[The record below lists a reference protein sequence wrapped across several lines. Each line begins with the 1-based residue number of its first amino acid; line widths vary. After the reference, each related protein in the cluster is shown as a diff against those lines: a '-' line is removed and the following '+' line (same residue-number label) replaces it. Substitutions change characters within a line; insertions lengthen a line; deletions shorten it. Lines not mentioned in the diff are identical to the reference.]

1 MAEADTNSA
10 ASGEERKLFDI
21 FLSGWNLFDELEVT
35 DLPFNGTEF
44 QNKVKSAMSHFEEAT
59 VIVNKVSMFSAN
71 ELIDEVSTESLP
83 FMLLPYFLG
92 KLTTKINKP
101 NDLEILDLGEIYF
114 KDHLQRCQEYELCE
128 APKSKQEDSQVAG
141 GQQKSE
147 HRELLEAAYNRN
159 DKIAQYRKMKEIDE
173 YMARMRTAVKSK
185 TADDEVRREF
195 FLKYLDKSI
204 IDAKQELESL
214 RMMKQMAK
222 MRLDRMTGNEPTG
235 EPDSFTCSMRPAVAE
250 PTQGNGHTHGPGHH
264 HHHKHYANH
273 QQQQAPKPK
282 PLQPFIITRNA
293 TQKAV
298 FGLGYPSLPIMTVD
312 EFYQQRVA
320 DGIFPDEEK
329 VAKMNQAQAI
339 AAARDPNEKEDEEQ
353 AVVEEQEEID
363 DPEYLA
369 RMRRMDEYKDV
380 VRRGD
385 GNRHNRS

>member
-1 MAEADTNSA
+1 MAESSSA
-10 ASGEERKLFDI
+10 AAEAGGEDKKLSDI
-21 FLSGWNLFDELEVT
+21 FLSGWNLLDELEVSE
-35 DLPFNGTEF
+35 LPFNGSEF
-44 QNKVKSAMSHFEEAT
+44 QNKVKTAMGFFEEAT
-59 VIVNKVSMFSAN
+59 VIVNQVSMFSPN
-71 ELIDEVSTESLP
+71 ELIDEVSTDSLP

-92 KLTTKINKP
+92 KLTTKINNP
-101 NDLEILDLGEIYF
+101 HSTEALDLGEIYF

-128 APKSKQEDSQVAG
+128 APKSKVAAPDSQAAG
-141 GQQKSE
+141 KSE
-147 HRELLEAAYNRN
+147 QRELMEAAFNRN

-173 YMARMRTAVKSK
+173 YMAKMRAAVKNK

-204 IDAKQELESL
+204 MDSKQELESL
-214 RMMKQMAK
+214 HMMKELAK
-222 MRLDRMTGNEPTG
+222 MRLARLAGG
-235 EPDSFTCSMRPAVAE
+235 EADTAVA
-250 PTQGNGHTHGPGHH
+250 PSRRFTNPSSPSTSLGHGHSHGPGHH
-264 HHHKHYANH
+264 HHH
-273 QQQQAPKPK
+273 QAPKPK

-293 TQKAV
+293 AQKAV

-312 EFYQQRVA
+312 EFYQQRV
-320 DGIFPDEEK
+320 DEGIFPDEEK

-339 AAARDPNEKEDEEQ
+339 AAARDPNEQEDEEKAAEEQ
-353 AVVEEQEEID
+353 QVEED

>member
-1 MAEADTNSA
+1 MAESSSA
-10 ASGEERKLFDI
+10 AAEAGGEDKKLSDI

-35 DLPFNGTEF
+35 ELPFNGSEF
-44 QNKVKSAMSHFEEAT
+44 QNKVKSAMGFFEEAT
-59 VIVNKVSMFSAN
+59 VIVNQVSMFSPN
-71 ELIDEVSTESLP
+71 ELIDEVSTDSLP

-92 KLTTKINKP
+92 KLTTKINNP
-101 NDLEILDLGEIYF
+101 HSTEALDLGEIYF

-128 APKSKQEDSQVAG
+128 APKSKVAAPDSQAAG
-141 GQQKSE
+141 RSE
-147 HRELLEAAYNRN
+147 QRELMEAAFNRN

-173 YMARMRTAVKSK
+173 YMAKMRAAVKNK

-195 FLKYLDKSI
+195 FLMYLEKSI
-204 IDAKQELESL
+204 MDSKQELESL
-214 RMMKQMAK
+214 HMMKELAK
-222 MRLDRMTGNEPTG
+222 MRLARLAGG
-235 EPDSFTCSMRPAVAE
+235 EADTAVGSTRRPIAN
-250 PTQGNGHTHGPGHH
+250 PSSPSTSHGHGHSHGPGHH
-264 HHHKHYANH
+264 HHH
-273 QQQQAPKPK
+273 QAPKPK

-293 TQKAV
+293 AQKAV

-312 EFYQQRVA
+312 EFYQQRV
-320 DGIFPDEEK
+320 DEGIFPDEEK

-339 AAARDPNEKEDEEQ
+339 AAARDPNEQEDEEKAAEELQ
-353 AVVEEQEEID
+353 VEED